1 MTQTIY
7 LWHTIEHTT
16 GEGALYFFP
25 FFLSAAGAAVSAFL
39 FTAGAAVAAA
49 GLAFLALGAV
59 GRGEGRW

>member
-1 MTQTIY
+1 MKTSP
-7 LWHTIEHTT
+7 
-16 GEGALYFFP
+16 LYFFP

-39 FTAGAAVAAA
+39 LTAGAAAAAA